1 MNNETSTY
9 ILRLELQPLASVA
22 QKLDSTIH
30 WINLYPA
37 AKYPLDSLIRLLNN

>member
-1 MNNETSTY
+1 MNDETSTY
-9 ILRLELQPLASVA
+9 ITTPLASVA

-37 AKYPLDSLIRLLNN
+37 ATYPLDSLIRLLNN